1 MWWTGHHKA
10 GGNSRLPASFL
21 TCQHLFN
28 DLETWGGAEETKRFS
43 SKDVASTRY
52 VTSDVVRS
60 RYVTNTR
67 DASCKPDD
75 NDVGAD
81 DCLF

>member
-21 TCQHLFN
+21 TSQHLFN
-28 DLETWGGAEETKRFS
+28 ALETWGGAEETKRFS
-43 SKDVASTRY
+43 SKGVASTRY

-60 RYVTNTR
+60 RYVTTTR

-81 DCLF
+81 DCLL